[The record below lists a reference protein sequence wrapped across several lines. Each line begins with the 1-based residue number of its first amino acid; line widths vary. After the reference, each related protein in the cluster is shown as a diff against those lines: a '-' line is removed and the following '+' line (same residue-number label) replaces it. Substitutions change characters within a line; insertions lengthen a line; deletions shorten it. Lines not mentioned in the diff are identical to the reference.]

1 MSIECRKTRLEFV
14 CLVIAIFYGQIVSG
28 DDGVSRD
35 TTDRFGRPDKSRIVV
50 GFNNSNC
57 SICHSKGTSDSSVKL
72 PPNVRGRGND
82 GWILGDEIS
91 TWYEHDFHHQA
102 FSVLLNEQSQQ
113 IAKRLGI
120 VDKNTKESLV
130 HRDRRCLS
138 CHSSMPVDQ
147 MAVDAVV
154 DANRVVDKENKENQ
168 DYNTKDDPLYNIG
181 VSCEACH
188 GPAGGSNG
196 WEKRHYDADW
206 RTMNPKI
213 KFEEFGYWDIH
224 SPRTQTRICLS
235 CHLGNV
241 EQKKVITHEMYAA
254 GHPPLPSFELSQF
267 VHQMP
272 RHWRR
277 IEEKPKSLTKNVIEK
292 LRQYNQDCDFALIG
306 DNELAA
312 TKLTVISTLVTL
324 EESMRLT
331 AGLIADPDASSQW
344 PELANYSCF
353 ACHHELK
360 REGWRKRSRLSKF
373 PGRPTLHEWPFSLSR
388 VVAQEVLSA
397 NSYSLFENNI
407 NNVINAMTARPYGD
421 STELKKSAAA
431 LAKSL
436 EIETKQLNCKTI
448 DPEFGI
454 RFLTK
459 IATAGSNETTDYDSA
474 RQFVWAYERTLNALN
489 NPVNLNEIVAPRE
502 KLPNPDRWVGGH
514 PILDEFEQD
523 LVLWLR
529 ANRTDTLS
537 VSLGTKEQTFEQ
549 SQRTTNV
556 SETLKKIGDY
566 DSQKTSERF
575 QRLLKTPVDQ
585 TEQTR

>member
-1 MSIECRKTRLEFV
+1 MSIANPATRLEYV
-14 CLVIAIFYGQIVSG
+14 CLILALFLGQIASG

-35 TTDRFGRPDKSRIVV
+35 AKDRFGTPDKSRIVV

-57 SICHSKGTSDSSVKL
+57 SICHSKGTSDSSNKL
-72 PPNVRGRGND
+72 PPNLRGRGND

-91 TWYEHDFHHQA
+91 TWYDHDFHSQA
-102 FSVLLNEQSQQ
+102 FNVLLNEQSQQ

-120 VDKNTKESLV
+120 VDKETKKSMV

-138 CHSSMPVDQ
+138 CHSSVPVDQ
-147 MAVDAVV
+147 MVV
-154 DANRVVDKENKENQ
+154 DADRVVDKVNQ
-168 DYNTKDDPLYNIG
+168 DYDTEEDPLYNIG

-196 WEKRHYDADW
+196 WEKRHVDADW
-206 RTMNPKI
+206 RTMNPKS
-213 KFEEFGYWDIH
+213 KFDDFGYWDIH

-235 CHLGNV
+235 CHMGNV
-241 EQKKVITHEMYAA
+241 EQQKVITHEMYAA

-277 IEEKPKSLTKNVIEK
+277 LEEKPKSLSKNVIEK
-292 LRQYNQDCDFALIG
+292 LSQFNQDCDFALIG

-331 AGLIADPDASSQW
+331 AGLISDPAASPQW

-360 REGWRKRSRLSKF
+360 RDGWRKRSRLSKF

-388 VVAQEVLSA
+388 VVAQEVLNTDSK
-397 NSYSLFENNI
+397 SLFENNV
-407 NNVINAMTARPYGD
+407 NAVINEMTARPYGD
-421 STELKKSAAA
+421 STELKQSATA
-431 LAKSL
+431 LAKS
-436 EIETKQLNCKTI
+436 IEADTKQLNCKTI
-448 DPEFGI
+448 DREFGI

-459 IATAGSNETTDYDSA
+459 LATAASNEITDYDSA

-489 NPVNLNEIVAPRE
+489 KPAQPNVVASQE
-502 KLPNPDRWVGGH
+502 KLPTPDTWVSGH
-514 PILDEFEQD
+514 PVLDEFEQD

-529 ANRTDTLS
+529 SNRNAPIP
-537 VSLGTKEQTFEQ
+537 VSLGSNEQKFEQ
-549 SQRTTNV
+549 LQRMTNV
-556 SETLKKIGDY
+556 SETLKKIGEY

-585 TEQTR
+585 TEQIR